1 MSIETELTSLRE
13 AIDRLTA
20 AVTGHAETRLSL
32 FNRAGQEALEAIPLL
47 PGEDPSVALNF
58 LAVPFTNPAPT
69 TPTPATAPKL
79 DTFSDREAANQPAD
93 EPPRIVITY
102 DEARELGK
110 ALIKTGK
117 KADLQDILVNRL
129 GAGSLDQLTAA
140 QRVTFASLVNGI
152 LKAAA

>member
-69 TPTPATAPKL
+69 QTPATAPKL

>member
-1 MSIETELTSLRE
+1 MSIETEQTALRE
-13 AIDRLTA
+13 ALDRLTA

-69 TPTPATAPKL
+69 PAMAPKL
-79 DTFSDREAANQPAD
+79 DAFNDMEAANQPAD

-102 DEARELGK
+102 DEAREMGK

-129 GAGSLDQLTAA
+129 GVGSLDQLTAA

>member
-1 MSIETELTSLRE
+1 MSIETELTALRE
-13 AIDRLTA
+13 ALDRLTA

-58 LAVPFTNPAPT
+58 LAVPFTTPAPT
-69 TPTPATAPKL
+69 PAMAPKL
-79 DTFSDREAANQPAD
+79 DAFNDMEAANQPAD

-102 DEARELGK
+102 DEAREMGK

-129 GAGSLDQLTAA
+129 GVGSLDQLTAA

>member
-58 LAVPFTNPAPT
+58 LAVPFTNPAP